1 MLAVGS
7 ADCSVKIVS
16 CSFRKSKDPFI
27 KKSDIE
33 DSSYHGPFEGVDSLF
48 EVLVT
53 IDDVGGWVNH
63 LSFELN
69 GSFLLTLPHS
79 NHFKVFDIID
89 EHNKIGLK
97 EIDIKW
103 NGLPFMSGFISDK
116 GILYTGGFDRKVAAF
131 VKSASKFFIIFR
143 WVQFQPVS
151 LKK

>member
-1 MLAVGS
+1 MLA
-7 ADCSVKIVS
+7 D
-16 CSFRKSKDPFI
+16 
-27 KKSDIE
+27 
-33 DSSYHGPFEGVDSLF
+33 
-48 EVLVT
+48 

-69 GSFLLTLPHS
+69 GSFLLALPHS

-89 EHNKIGLK
+89 EQNKIGLK

-131 VKSASKFFIIFR
+131 IKSASNFGLIIDGFNFN
-143 WVQFQPVS
+143 QF
-151 LKK
+151 L